1 MVQRDGSSE
10 AATAATTTPA
20 QRKALPTAP
29 GAHSGS
35 GAGSSAV
42 PGATASLRAPAL
54 ASDGRVTAVVGAVAA
69 ATAAAAVVAAA
80 SPLGQKRPRAT
91 AAAAAAAVN
100 RQPEQLQQQPHLSM
114 QRAQAQGGEPQ
125 WDGEPQAP
133 PAPLRPTP
141 HRHYYAA
148 FIKASKHCWC
158 FFCCCLESYND
169 TN

>member
-54 ASDGRVTAVVGAVAA
+54 ASDGRVAAVAGAVAA
-69 ATAAAAVVAAA
+69 ATAAAVVAAA

-91 AAAAAAAVN
+91 AAAAAAAAAVN
-100 RQPEQLQQQPHLSM
+100 RQPEQQQQPHLSM
-114 QRAQAQGGEPQ
+114 QRAQAQGGDLR

-148 FIKASKHCWC
+148 FIKASKHCWW
-158 FFCCCLESYND
+158 FFCCFLESYND